1 MSQDVNTLTQAIE
14 LVAAGSWAVE
24 SALRCMA
31 TGDPGRARH
40 VLEDAR
46 DAMRDG
52 LEGLREVLESA
63 VRAEFERPERLARA
77 LASLHEL
84 QELQVE
90 PLTVG
95 QEPGLPL

>member
-1 MSQDVNTLTQAIE
+1 MYQDVSTLTRAIE

-31 TGDPGRARH
+31 TGDPGRARR

-46 DAMRDG
+46 GAMRQG
-52 LEGLREVLESA
+52 LEGLHEVLDAA

-77 LASLHEL
+77 LASL
-84 QELQVE
+84 QELHDLQLE
-90 PLTVG
+90 PLTLG
-95 QEPGLPL
+95 REPKL